1 MTSLAPA
8 SPPAPPA
15 PAADAP
21 AAGTARRAL
30 RQAGTFQRKYPLLQV
45 LVLIALV
52 LYVGSADGDFSW
64 GDLWA
69 PILLQASFLGIAAAG
84 QTLAILVGGLDFS
97 IAAYIVA
104 GNLLVTHLTG
114 AEHWNFAF
122 SALITLAICLAGGG
136 LSGWVCHRF
145 SIEPLVVTL
154 GMSSVV
160 VGALL
165 GTDSTLVNG
174 AGPGWLQSFTAQ
186 SSATFGV
193 PVPPIVVAWI
203 ILAVVVTVILAK
215 TPVGRRLYL
224 AGAGPKAAETA
235 GISTRRVWTGVYAS
249 SAVLAGLAGILLAGF
264 STGGDTNIGNNYLFP
279 GLAAVI
285 VGGTMMGGRGDYLRT
300 CLGALIITALNFVIS
315 VLNVNAA
322 AQQVVFGA
330 LILATVALYGRE
342 RPLRDRV

>member
-1 MTSLAPA
+1 MTSVTTDAA
-8 SPPAPPA
+8 SG
-15 PAADAP
+15 PAA
-21 AAGTARRAL
+21 AGAQAVRRAGAL
-30 RQAGTFQRKYPLLQV
+30 QRRVPLLQI

-52 LYVGSADGDFSW
+52 LYVGAKDGDFTW
-64 GDLWA
+64 NDLWA

-97 IAAYIVA
+97 IAAYIVV
-104 GNLLVTHLTG
+104 GNLITTHLTG
-114 AEHWNFAF
+114 LDHWNFAV
-122 SALITLAICLAGGG
+122 SALLTLAICLAGGA
-136 LSGWVCHRF
+136 LSGWACHRF
-145 SIEPLVVTL
+145 GLEPLVVTL

-160 VGALL
+160 VGAVL
-165 GTDSTLVNG
+165 GTDTKLVNG

-186 SSATFGV
+186 SSHTLGV
-193 PVPPIVVAWI
+193 GVPPIIAAWV
-203 ILAVVVTVILAK
+203 ILAVVVTLVLAK

-224 AGAGPKAAETA
+224 AGAGPKAAEIA
-235 GISTRRVWTGVYAS
+235 GINTRRVWTGVYAA
-249 SAVLAGLAGILLAGF
+249 SAVLAGLAGVLLAGF

-330 LILATVALYGRE
+330 LILVTVALYGRE
-342 RPLRDRV
+342 RRLRDRV

>member
-8 SPPAPPA
+8 PAA
-15 PAADAP
+15 PAGP
-21 AAGTARRAL
+21 GGAL
-30 RQAGTFQRKYPLLQV
+30 RASRRTAALQRRFPLLQV

-52 LYVGSADGDFSW
+52 LYVGARDGDFTW

-69 PILLQASFLGIAAAG
+69 PILLQASFLGIAASG

-104 GNLLVTHLTG
+104 GNLLTTHLTG
-114 AEHWNFAF
+114 LEHGNFVLC
-122 SALITLAICLAGGG
+122 ALLVLAVCLIGGG
-136 LSGWVCHRF
+136 LSGYLCQRF
-145 SIEPLVVTL
+145 GLEPLVVTL

-165 GTDSTLVNG
+165 GTDRTLVNG

-186 SSATFGV
+186 ASKTFGL
-193 PVPPIVVAWI
+193 PVPPIITAWV
-203 ILAVVVTVILAK
+203 ILAVIITVILAK
-215 TPVGRRLYL
+215 TPLGRRLYL
-224 AGAGPKAAETA
+224 AGSGPRAAEIA
-235 GISTRRVWTGVYAS
+235 GISTRRVWTGVYAA

-315 VLNVNAA
+315 VSNVNAA
-322 AQQVVFGA
+322 AAQVVFGA
-330 LILATVALYGRE
+330 LSLATVALYGRE
-342 RPLRDRV
+342 RRRRDRV

>member
-1 MTSLAPA
+1 VTSLAP
-8 SPPAPPA
+8 SPAA
-15 PAADAP
+15 PAGGDA
-21 AAGTARRAL
+21 ARSAARRV
-30 RQAGTFQRKYPLLQV
+30 AGVQRRVPVLQV
-45 LVLIALV
+45 LVLVALV
-52 LYVGSADGDFSW
+52 LYVGAKDGDYTW

-104 GNLLVTHLTG
+104 GNLLTTHLVG
-114 AEHWNFAF
+114 LEHWNFAAC
-122 SALITLAICLAGGG
+122 ALIVLAVCLAGGG
-136 LSGWVCHRF
+136 LSGWLCHRF
-145 SIEPLVVTL
+145 GLEPLVVTL

-186 SSATFGV
+186 SSRTFGLPLP
-193 PVPPIVVAWI
+193 PVITAWI
-203 ILAVVVTVILAK
+203 AAAVVISVILAK
-215 TPVGRRLYL
+215 TPLGRRLYL
-224 AGAGPKAAETA
+224 AGSGPRAAEIA
-235 GISTRRVWTGVYAS
+235 GISTRRVWTGVYAA
-249 SAVLAGLAGILLAGF
+249 SAVLAGLAGVLLAGF
-264 STGGDTNIGNNYLFP
+264 STGGDVN
-279 GLAAVI
+279 

-322 AQQVVFGA
+322 AAQVVFGA

-342 RPLRDRV
+342 GRLRDRV

>member
-1 MTSLAPA
+1 MTSLAP
-8 SPPAPPA
+8 S
-15 PAADAP
+15 PAASGGAD
-21 AAGTARRAL
+21 AAGNAAVSTGRRI
-30 RQAGTFQRKYPLLQV
+30 AGVQRRVPVLQV
-45 LVLIALV
+45 LVLFALV
-52 LYVGSADGDFSW
+52 LYVGAKDGDYTW

-104 GNLLVTHLTG
+104 GNLLVTHLVG
-114 AEHWNFAF
+114 LEHWNFAAA
-122 SALITLAICLAGGG
+122 ALIVLAICLVGGG
-136 LSGWVCHRF
+136 LSGWLCHRF
-145 SIEPLVVTL
+145 GLEPLVVTL

-160 VGALL
+160 VGALV
-165 GTDSTLVNG
+165 GTDTLLVNG
-174 AGPGWLQSFTAQ
+174 SGPGWLVSFTAQ
-186 SSATFGV
+186 SSRTFGIG
-193 PVPPIVVAWI
+193 VPPIVAAWI
-203 ILAVVVTVILAK
+203 ILAAVITLILAR
-215 TPVGRRLYL
+215 TPLGRRLYL
-224 AGAGPKAAETA
+224 VGAGPRAADLA
-235 GISTRRVWTGVYAS
+235 GISTRRVWTGVYAA

-342 RPLRDRV
+342 RRLRDRV

>member
-8 SPPAPPA
+8 PAA
-15 PAADAP
+15 PAGP
-21 AAGTARRAL
+21 GGAL
-30 RQAGTFQRKYPLLQV
+30 RASRRTAALQRRFPLLQV

-52 LYVGSADGDFSW
+52 LYVGARDGDFTW

-69 PILLQASFLGIAAAG
+69 PILLQASFLGIAASG

-104 GNLLVTHLTG
+104 GNLLTTHLTG
-114 AEHWNFAF
+114 LEHGNFVLC
-122 SALITLAICLAGGG
+122 ALLVLAVCLIGGG
-136 LSGWVCHRF
+136 LSGYLCQRF
-145 SIEPLVVTL
+145 GLEPLVVTL

-165 GTDSTLVNG
+165 GTDRTLVNG

-186 SSATFGV
+186 ASKTFGL
-193 PVPPIVVAWI
+193 PVPPIITAWV
-203 ILAVVVTVILAK
+203 ILAVIITVILAK
-215 TPVGRRLYL
+215 TPLGRRLYL
-224 AGAGPKAAETA
+224 AGSGPRAAEIA
-235 GISTRRVWTGVYAS
+235 GISTRRVWTGVYAA

-315 VLNVNAA
+315 VSNVNAA
-322 AQQVVFGA
+322 AAQVVFGA

-342 RPLRDRV
+342 RRRRDRV

>member
-1 MTSLAPA
+1 VTSLAP
-8 SPPAPPA
+8 SPAA
-15 PAADAP
+15 PAAP
-21 AAGTARRAL
+21 SAAVAATRRL
-30 RQAGTFQRKYPLLQV
+30 AGFQRRMPALQV
-45 LVLIALV
+45 LVLVALV
-52 LYVGSADGDFSW
+52 LYVGAKDGDYSW
-64 GDLWA
+64 ADLWA

-104 GNLLVTHLTG
+104 GNLLTTHLTG
-114 AEHWNFAF
+114 LEHGNFALC
-122 SALITLAICLAGGG
+122 ALLVLAICLAGGG
-136 LSGWVCHRF
+136 LSGYVCHRF
-145 SIEPLVVTL
+145 GLEPLVVTL

-174 AGPGWLQSFTAQ
+174 SGPGWLQSFTAQ
-186 SSATFGV
+186 ASKTFGL
-193 PVPPIVVAWI
+193 PLPPIIAAWI
-203 ILAVVVTVILAK
+203 ILAVIISVILAK
-215 TPVGRRLYL
+215 TPLGRRLYL
-224 AGAGPKAAETA
+224 AGSGPRAAENA
-235 GISTRRVWTGVYAS
+235 GISTRRVWTGVYAA

-264 STGGDTNIGNNYLFP
+264 STGGDINIGNNYLFP

-300 CLGALIITALNFVIS
+300 CLGALIVTALNYVIS

-322 AQQVVFGA
+322 AAQVIFGG

-342 RPLRDRV
+342 RRLRDRV

>member
-1 MTSLAPA
+1 MTSLASSPA
-8 SPPAPPA
+8 A
-15 PAADAP
+15 PAGPGGAVAGAGRR
-21 AAGTARRAL
+21 AAGIQRRV
-30 RQAGTFQRKYPLLQV
+30 PVLQV
-45 LVLIALV
+45 LVLVALV
-52 LYVGSADGDFSW
+52 LYVGAKDGDYTW

-69 PILLQASFLGIAAAG
+69 PILLQASFLGIAASG

-104 GNLLVTHLTG
+104 GNLLTTHLTG
-114 AEHWNFAF
+114 LEHGNFVLC
-122 SALITLAICLAGGG
+122 ALLVLAVCLIGGG
-136 LSGWVCHRF
+136 LSGYLCQRF
-145 SIEPLVVTL
+145 GLEPLVVTL

-165 GTDSTLVNG
+165 GTDRTLVNG

-186 SSATFGV
+186 ASKTFGL
-193 PVPPIVVAWI
+193 PVPPIITAWV
-203 ILAVVVTVILAK
+203 ILAVIITVILAK
-215 TPVGRRLYL
+215 TPLGRRLYL
-224 AGAGPKAAETA
+224 AGSGPRAAEIA
-235 GISTRRVWTGVYAS
+235 GISTRRVWTGVYAA

-300 CLGALIITALNFVIS
+300 CLGAQIITALNFVIS
-315 VLNVNAA
+315 VSNVNAA
-322 AQQVVFGA
+322 AAQVVFGA

-342 RPLRDRV
+342 RRLRDRV

>member
-1 MTSLAPA
+1 MTDLTSAPR
-8 SPPAPPA
+8 PAPS
-15 PAADAP
+15 PAAA
-21 AAGTARRAL
+21 AGAGTAGRRLAGVQRRA
-30 RQAGTFQRKYPLLQV
+30 PVLQV

-52 LYVGSADGDFSW
+52 LYVGARDGDYAW
-64 GDLWA
+64 ADLWA

-104 GNLLVTHLTG
+104 GNLIITHLTG
-114 AEHWNFAF
+114 LEHWNFGV
-122 SALITLAICLAGGG
+122 SALIVLAVCLAGGG
-136 LSGWVCHRF
+136 TSGWLCHRF
-145 SIEPLVVTL
+145 GLEPLVVTL

-186 SSATFGV
+186 SSRSFGL
-193 PVPPIVVAWI
+193 PVPPIVTAWI
-203 ILAVVVTVILAK
+203 VLAAVVTVILAA
-215 TPVGRRLYL
+215 TPLGRRLYL
-224 AGAGPKAAETA
+224 TGAGPRAAELA
-235 GISTRRVWTGVYAS
+235 GINTRRVWTGVYAA
-249 SAVLAGLAGILLAGF
+249 SAVLAGLAGVLLAGF
-264 STGGDTNIGNNYLFP
+264 STGGDTNIGGNYLFP

-300 CLGALIITALNFVIS
+300 CLGALIVTALNFVIS

-322 AQQVVFGA
+322 AAQVVFGG

-342 RPLRDRV
+342 RRLRDRV

>member
-1 MTSLAPA
+1 MTDLAP
-8 SPPAPPA
+8 S
-15 PAADAP
+15 PAADGGLRAV
-21 AAGTARRAL
+21 ATTGRRAAAL
-30 RQAGTFQRKYPLLQV
+30 QRRLPLLQV
-45 LVLIALV
+45 LVLIALI
-52 LYVGSADGDFSW
+52 LYIGTKDGDFTW

-104 GNLLVTHLTG
+104 GNLIVTHLAG
-114 AEHWNFAF
+114 LEHRNFVIA
-122 SALITLAICLAGGG
+122 ALLTLAICLAGGG
-136 LSGWVCHRF
+136 LSGWLCHRF
-145 SIEPLVVTL
+145 GLEPLVVTL

-160 VGALL
+160 VGVLL
-165 GTDSTLVNG
+165 GTDSKLVNG

-186 SSATFGV
+186 SSRTFGV
-193 PVPPIVVAWI
+193 PVPPIVTAWI
-203 ILAVVVTVILAK
+203 ILAIVITLVLAK
-215 TPVGRRLYL
+215 TPIGRRIYL
-224 AGAGPKAAETA
+224 AGAAPKAAEIV
-235 GISTRRVWTGVYAS
+235 GISTRRIWTGVYAA
-249 SAVLAGLAGILLAGF
+249 SAVLAGLAGVLLAGF
-264 STGGDTNIGNNYLFP
+264 STGGDVNIGSNYLFP

-322 AQQVVFGA
+322 AQQVVFGV

-342 RPLRDRV
+342 RRLRDRV

>member
-8 SPPAPPA
+8 PAA
-15 PAADAP
+15 PAGP
-21 AAGTARRAL
+21 GGAL
-30 RQAGTFQRKYPLLQV
+30 RASRRTAALQRRFPLLQV

-52 LYVGSADGDFSW
+52 LYVGARDGDFTW

-104 GNLLVTHLTG
+104 GNLLTTHLTG
-114 AEHWNFAF
+114 LEHWNFALV
-122 SALITLAICLAGGG
+122 ALMVLAICLVGGG
-136 LSGWVCHRF
+136 ASGWLCHRF
-145 SIEPLVVTL
+145 GLEPLVVTL

-160 VGALL
+160 VGALV
-165 GTDSTLVNG
+165 GTNTLLVNG
-174 AGPGWLQSFTAQ
+174 AGPGWLVSFTAQ
-186 SSATFGV
+186 SSRTFGIG
-193 PVPPIVVAWI
+193 VPPIVAAWI
-203 ILAVVVTVILAK
+203 ILAAVITLILAR
-215 TPVGRRLYL
+215 TPLGRRLYL
-224 AGAGPKAAETA
+224 VGAGPRAADLA
-235 GISTRRVWTGVYAS
+235 GISTRRVWTGVYAA

-342 RPLRDRV
+342 RRLRDRV

>member
-1 MTSLAPA
+1 VTTLTADPA
-8 SPPAPPA
+8 I
-15 PAADAP
+15 
-21 AAGTARRAL
+21 GGIRRAA
-30 RQAGTFQRKYPLLQV
+30 RQAGAVQRKFPVLQF

-52 LYVGSADGDFSW
+52 LYVGAVDGDYSW

-69 PILLQASFLGIAAAG
+69 PILLQASFLGIASAG
-84 QTLAILVGGLDFS
+84 QTMAILVGGLDFS

-114 AEHWNFAF
+114 VDHWNFAV
-122 SALITLAICLAGGG
+122 SGLITLAICVAGGG
-136 LSGWVCHRF
+136 LSGWACHRF
-145 SIEPLVVTL
+145 RLEPLVVTL

-165 GTDSTLVNG
+165 GTDSKLVNG

-186 SSATFGV
+186 SSDTFGV

-203 ILAVVVTVILAK
+203 ILAAVISLILAK
-215 TPVGRRLYL
+215 TTVGRRLYL
-224 AGAGPKAAETA
+224 AGAGPRAADLA
-235 GISTRRVWTGVYAS
+235 GISTRRVWTGVYAA

-330 LILATVALYGRE
+330 LILLTVALYGRE
-342 RPLRDRV
+342 RRLRDRV

>member
-1 MTSLAPA
+1 MTSLA
-8 SPPAPPA
+8 SS
-15 PAADAP
+15 PAAPVGPGGAV
-21 AAGTARRAL
+21 AGAGRRV
-30 RQAGTFQRKYPLLQV
+30 AGIQRRVPVLQV
-45 LVLIALV
+45 LVLVALV
-52 LYVGSADGDFSW
+52 LYVGAKDGDYTW

-104 GNLLVTHLTG
+104 GNLLTTHLTG
-114 AEHWNFAF
+114 LEHGNFVLC
-122 SALITLAICLAGGG
+122 ALLVLAVCLIGGG
-136 LSGWVCHRF
+136 LSGYLCHRF
-145 SIEPLVVTL
+145 GLEPLVVTL

-165 GTDSTLVNG
+165 GTDRTLVNG
-174 AGPGWLQSFTAQ
+174 AGPGWLQSFTAKA
-186 SSATFGV
+186 SKSFGL
-193 PVPPIVVAWI
+193 PVPPIITAWV
-203 ILAVVVTVILAK
+203 ILAVIITVILAK
-215 TPVGRRLYL
+215 TPLGRRLYL
-224 AGAGPKAAETA
+224 AGSGPRAAEIA
-235 GISTRRVWTGVYAS
+235 GISTRRVWTGVYAA

-315 VLNVNAA
+315 VSNVNAA
-322 AQQVVFGA
+322 AAQVVFGA

-342 RPLRDRV
+342 RRLRDRV

>member
-8 SPPAPPA
+8 PSPASA
-15 PAADAP
+15 AGADA
-21 AAGTARRAL
+21 ALRAARRAATL
-30 RQAGTFQRKYPLLQV
+30 QRKFPLLQV
-45 LVLIALV
+45 LVLVALV
-52 LYVGSADGDFSW
+52 LFVGARDGNFAWD
-64 GDLWA
+64 GLWA

-104 GNLLVTHLTG
+104 GNLLITHLTG
-114 AEHWNFAF
+114 LEHWNFA
-122 SALITLAICLAGGG
+122 LAAAGVLAVCLAGGG
-136 LSGWVCHRF
+136 LSGWLCHRF
-145 SIEPLVVTL
+145 GLEPLVVTL

-160 VGALL
+160 VGALV
-165 GTDSTLVNG
+165 GTDRSLVNG

-186 SSATFGV
+186 SSKTLGA
-193 PVPPIVVAWI
+193 PLPPIVTAWI
-203 ILAVVVTVILAK
+203 VLAAVVTLILAR
-215 TPVGRRLYL
+215 TPLGRRLYL
-224 AGAGPKAAETA
+224 AGAGPRAADLA
-235 GISTRRVWTGVYAS
+235 GISTRRVWTGVYAA

>member
-1 MTSLAPA
+1 VTTLTADPA
-8 SPPAPPA
+8 TGA
-15 PAADAP
+15 
-21 AAGTARRAL
+21 ARRAA
-30 RQAGTFQRKYPLLQV
+30 RQAAVLQRKVPLLQF

-52 LYVGSADGDFSW
+52 LYVGAADGDFSW

-69 PILLQASFLGIAAAG
+69 PILLQASFLGIASAG

-114 AEHWNFAF
+114 VDHWNFAL
-122 SALITLAICLAGGG
+122 SGLITLAICVAGGG
-136 LSGWVCHRF
+136 LSGWACHRF
-145 SIEPLVVTL
+145 RLEPLVVTL
-154 GMSSVV
+154 GMTSVV

-165 GTDSTLVNG
+165 GTDSRLVNG
-174 AGPGWLQSFTAQ
+174 AGPGWLQTFTAQ
-186 SSATFGV
+186 SSDTFGV

-203 ILAVVVTVILAK
+203 AAAAAISLILAK
-215 TPVGRRLYL
+215 TTVGRRLYL
-224 AGAGPKAAETA
+224 TGAGPRAAALA
-235 GISTRRVWTGVYAS
+235 GISTRRVWTGVYAA

-330 LILATVALYGRE
+330 LILLTVALYGRE
-342 RPLRDRV
+342 RRLRDRV

>member
-1 MTSLAPA
+1 MTSLAP
-8 SPPAPPA
+8 S
-15 PAADAP
+15 PAASGGAGP
-21 AAGTARRAL
+21 GAAGNAALITGRRVA
-30 RQAGTFQRKYPLLQV
+30 AVQRRVPVLQV
-45 LVLIALV
+45 LVLVGLV
-52 LYVGSADGDFSW
+52 LYVGAKDGDYSW

-104 GNLLVTHLTG
+104 GNLIITHLTG
-114 AEHWNFAF
+114 LEHWNFAA
-122 SALITLAICLAGGG
+122 SALIVLAVCLLGGG
-136 LSGWVCHRF
+136 FSGWACHRF
-145 SIEPLVVTL
+145 GLEPLVVTL

-160 VGALL
+160 VGVLL

-186 SSATFGV
+186 GSKTFGL
-193 PVPPIVVAWI
+193 PVPPIIAAWI
-203 ILAVVVTVILAK
+203 VLAIVISVILAR
-215 TPVGRRLYL
+215 TPLGRRLYL
-224 AGAGPKAAETA
+224 AGSGPRAAEIA
-235 GISTRRVWTGVYAS
+235 GISTRRVWTGVYAA
-249 SAVLAGLAGILLAGF
+249 SAVLAGLAGVLLAGF
-264 STGGDTNIGNNYLFP
+264 STGGDINIGNNYLFP

-322 AQQVVFGA
+322 AAQVVFGA

-342 RPLRDRV
+342 RRLRDRI